1 MRIAQGGTK
10 KWCPDCGKITV
21 CRAVNPSELGYEA
34 GQRWYKTDH
43 TDVRWFRR
51 GLICNECESE
61 WLTAEIQEDFLDE
74 LIQLREALKDIKVN
88 AEHYIKDSNKA
99 SATLKKLS
107 KSLGVLR
114 ALEIYKEQQ

>member
-21 CRAVNPSELGYEA
+21 CRAVNPSELGYES

-43 TDVRWFRR
+43 TDIRWFRR
-51 GLICNECESE
+51 GLICNECEAE

-88 AEHYIKDSNKA
+88 AEQYIEDSKKA
-99 SATLKKLS
+99 STTLKKLS

-114 ALEIYKEQQ
+114 ALDIYKEQK